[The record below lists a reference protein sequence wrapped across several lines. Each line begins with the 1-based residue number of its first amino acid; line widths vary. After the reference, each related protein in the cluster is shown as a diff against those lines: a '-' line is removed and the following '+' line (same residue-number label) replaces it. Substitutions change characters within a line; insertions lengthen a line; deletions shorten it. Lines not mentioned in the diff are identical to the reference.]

1 MVIYRL
7 KRWLSK
13 LRSSLMASLRSN
25 PESRFTSPYSG
36 HAMATTTGRDT
47 THDAGTSGSA
57 TSWLDDSRR
66 MRPLMRSRPTL
77 AHRPPKAPSH
87 PPLADQP
94 KRNPPAAKMP
104 LTPRSDEA
112 DPSIMPIGVPA
123 PEGKAS
129 ADDVSGK
136 DQRVSPYGGINDR
149 LLRQRLMALRRLV
162 RMGIYNEGFDAH
174 KLPTQYFY
182 STGRDADG
190 NPLDD

>member
-1 MVIYRL
+1 
-7 KRWLSK
+7 
-13 LRSSLMASLRSN
+13 
-25 PESRFTSPYSG
+25 
-36 HAMATTTGRDT
+36 
-47 THDAGTSGSA
+47 
-57 TSWLDDSRR
+57 
-66 MRPLMRSRPTL
+66 
-77 AHRPPKAPSH
+77 
-87 PPLADQP
+87 
-94 KRNPPAAKMP
+94 MP